1 MSDIYNIYIPKETVS
16 DETVKIVEI
25 NYTPDSQVEK
35 GDTIFSI
42 ETSKSVIDIESP
54 EAGAFSHKLGLS
66 KTIPVGEL
74 AGIISKEKLPPK
86 ELNKIYDCN
95 KKTWQKKPLLL
106 VISLIKSFLR
116 RRWI

>member
-42 ETSKSVIDIESP
+42 ETSKSVIDIELPRTYIFGVSLLYTYILYRMM
-54 EAGAFSHKLGLS
+54 HK
-66 KTIPVGEL
+66 
-74 AGIISKEKLPPK
+74 
-86 ELNKIYDCN
+86 
-95 KKTWQKKPLLL
+95 
-106 VISLIKSFLR
+106 
-116 RRWI
+116 